1 MKKGFTLVELIVV
14 IVLLSLISIFT
25 FPSIN
30 KVINERKEKLYNIQI
45 ENIKASAESYI
56 NKNNLFS
63 TNDKVIVTLC
73 ELKQSGFTDENIKDP
88 RTGLLISDNSM
99 VIALKNTNEYTFM
112 PGLDSTTSCS
122 VNDSILYEYIEVGS
136 EYILKNDD
144 SKYTITIYLNNEE
157 VDSVD
162 TSEINTYVIKYVSSN
177 ETINKYVYIIDTT
190 GPNIEY
196 VNEQTYRDKNG
207 YEESSKKIGEG
218 TIYISASQNS
228 TFVPFPATAIDKGE
242 GETTLE
248 ITSNVNLK
256 IPGIYYIT
264 YSSKDSKGNATTKNQ
279 TIEVYDDVA
288 PVIDNISGIPNG
300 KTSNSIVLTVD
311 AHDNESGLHS
321 RGAYSFDGGATWQV
335 SDTINVTENKT
346 LNIVVRDAALNET
359 RRTVTIDN
367 IFKDDKTLSFNIKKG
382 TMKNSGWYVDNVEVE
397 IKPLVNEEDFSSY
410 SYCISSNTSC
420 TPNKEIRTI
429 NSATEVIS
437 QSTTGLYICGYVTK
451 KDGTRTSQVC
461 SMNIKIDK
469 ELPTC
474 TIEYQSN
481 YDISLGLPGKII
493 VKDSISGAATNPIPF
508 LLKSSK
514 TYEIYDKAGNRNTCE
529 VKVKV
534 TLQHRYKTC
543 AGYKSCANADYCGR
557 NTYSCNCSDCKYG
570 SNTCRGGCNRSKCSR
585 YYCCSNLAG
594 TRCKS
599 LSRPGNYKYCS
610 CTDYKCTDWDSCK
623 YGSNTCSYGCDTCQ
637 GDAKSCANPTCG
649 CASYSYSE
657 WTLGACTNVPGKTCE
672 TRGGYLKGD

>member
-1 MKKGFTLVELIVV
+1 MKKGFALVELIVV

-218 TIYISASQNS
+218 TIFISASQNS
-228 TFVPFPATAIDKGE
+228 TFVPFPAKAIDKGE

-311 AHDNESGLHS
+311 AHDNESGLHP
-321 RGAYSFDGGATWQV
+321 RGAYSFDGGAAWQV
-335 SDTINVTENKT
+335 SDTINVIENKT

-367 IFKDDKTLSFNIKKG
+367 ILKDDKTLSFNIKKG

-410 SYCISSNTSC
+410 SYCISSNTNC
-420 TPNKEIRTI
+420 TPNKEVRTI
-429 NSATEVIS
+429 NNATEVIS

-481 YDISLGLPGKII
+481 YDITSGVPGKVI
-493 VKDSISGAATNPIPF
+493 VHDNYSGSATATISFF
-508 LLKSSK
+508 LRSSAS
-514 TYEIYDKAGNRNTCE
+514 YNVYDKAGNSNTCT
-529 VKVKV
+529 VSIR
-534 TLQHRYKTC
+534 TATQSRTRSC
-543 AGYKSCANADYCGR
+543 SGYKRCQNEKYCGR
-557 NTYSCNCSDCKYG
+557 EPSYDCNCSDCKIYLDTCTGGYMNTNCTQWKCCTKGKKKICYTTSKPKG
-570 SNTCRGGCNRSKCSR
+570 SCN
-585 YYCCSNLAG
+585 
-594 TRCKS
+594 
-599 LSRPGNYKYCS
+599 
-610 CTDYKCTDWDSCK
+610 CTKTEPVNWNNCK
-623 YGSNTCSYGCDTCQ
+623 YGHPHQCAWGCDSCPGKVKT
-637 GDAKSCANPTCG
+637 CANPSCG
-649 CASYSYSE
+649 CASWSYSD
-657 WTLGACTNVPGKTCE
+657 WYYGSCSGSNCE
-672 TRGGYLKGD
+672 SRTVYLRG

>member
-14 IVLLSLISIFT
+14 IVLLSLISVFT

-30 KVINERKEKLYNIQI
+30 KVINERKEKLYNIQV

-481 YDISLGLPGKII
+481 YDITSGVPGKVI
-493 VKDSISGAATNPIPF
+493 VHDNYSGSATETISFF
-508 LLKSSK
+508 LRSSAS
-514 TYEIYDKAGNRNTCE
+514 YNVYDKAGNSNTCT
-529 VKVKV
+529 VSIR
-534 TLQHRYKTC
+534 TATQSRTRSC
-543 AGYKSCANADYCGR
+543 SGYKRCQNEKYCGR
-557 NTYSCNCSDCKYG
+557 EPAYDCNCSDCKIYL
-570 SNTCRGGCNRSKCSR
+570 NTCTGGYMNTNCTQWKCCTKGKKKFCYTTSKPKGSCN
-585 YYCCSNLAG
+585 
-594 TRCKS
+594 
-599 LSRPGNYKYCS
+599 
-610 CTDYKCTDWDSCK
+610 CTKTEPANWNNCK
-623 YGSNTCSYGCDTCQ
+623 YGHPNQCAWGCDSCPGKVKT
-637 GDAKSCANPTCG
+637 CANPSCG
-649 CASYSYSE
+649 CASWSYSD
-657 WTLGACTNVPGKTCE
+657 WYYGSCSGSNCE
-672 TRGGYLKGD
+672 SRTVYLRG

>member
-14 IVLLSLISIFT
+14 IVLLSLISVFT

-30 KVINERKEKLYNIQI
+30 KVINERKEKLYNIQV

-279 TIEVYDDVA
+279 TIEVYDDVV

-359 RRTVTIDN
+359 RRTVTINN
-367 IFKDDKTLSFNIKKG
+367 ILKDDKTLSFNIKKG

-410 SYCISSNTSC
+410 SYCISSNTNC

-481 YDISLGLPGKII
+481 YDITSGVPGKVI
-493 VKDSISGAATNPIPF
+493 VHDNYSGSATETISFF
-508 LLKSSK
+508 LRSSAS
-514 TYEIYDKAGNRNTCE
+514 YNVYDKAGNSNTCT
-529 VKVKV
+529 VSIR
-534 TLQHRYKTC
+534 TATQSRTRSC
-543 AGYKSCANADYCGR
+543 SGYKRCQNEKYCGR
-557 NTYSCNCSDCKYG
+557 EPAYDCNCSDCKIYL
-570 SNTCRGGCNRSKCSR
+570 NTCTGGYMNTNCTQWKCCTKGKKKFCYTTSKPKGSCN
-585 YYCCSNLAG
+585 
-594 TRCKS
+594 
-599 LSRPGNYKYCS
+599 
-610 CTDYKCTDWDSCK
+610 CTKTEPANWNNCK
-623 YGSNTCSYGCDTCQ
+623 YGHPNQCAWGCDSCPGKVKT
-637 GDAKSCANPTCG
+637 CANPSCG
-649 CASYSYSE
+649 CASWSYSD
-657 WTLGACTNVPGKTCE
+657 WYYGSCSGSNCE
-672 TRGGYLKGD
+672 SRTVYLRG